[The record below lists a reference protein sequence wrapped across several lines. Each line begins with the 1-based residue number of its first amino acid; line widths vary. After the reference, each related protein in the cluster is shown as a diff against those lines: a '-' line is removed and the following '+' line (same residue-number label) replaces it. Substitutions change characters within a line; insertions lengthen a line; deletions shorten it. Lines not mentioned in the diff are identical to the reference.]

1 MLLER
6 TDPDNHD
13 YIALVELLD
22 AELRVRDGEEH
33 EFYAAINKASAISNV
48 VVAYEGITA
57 VGCGAIKDY
66 GSGTAEIKRMYV
78 VESRRGR
85 GIATAILHE
94 LEKWAGELNYQK
106 CILETGKN
114 QPEAISLYKKSNW
127 QVIPNY
133 GQYEGCENSVCFE
146 KAIVR

>member
-13 YIALVELLD
+13 FISLVELLD
-22 AELRVRDGEEH
+22 AELHVRDGDEH
-33 EFYAAINKASAISNV
+33 EFYAGINKSSVISNV

-66 GSGTAEIKRMYV
+66 ASGTAEIKRMYV
-78 VESRRGR
+78 VEGRRGR

-94 LEKWAGELNYQK
+94 LEKWAAELNYQK

-133 GQYEGCENSVCFE
+133 GHYQSAENSICFE

>member
-1 MLLER
+1 M
-6 TDPDNHD
+6 T
-13 YIALVELLD
+13 
-22 AELRVRDGEEH
+22 G
-33 EFYAAINKASAISNV
+33 INKSSVISNV

-66 GSGTAEIKRMYV
+66 ASGTAEIKRMYV
-78 VESRRGR
+78 VEGRRGR

-94 LEKWAGELNYQK
+94 LEKWAAELNYQK

-133 GQYEGCENSVCFE
+133 GHYQSAENSICFE